1 MITSFNMLWSSI
13 VESACFFF
21 FMLFK
26 LVLEL
31 IETCQ
36 YLNPFA
42 INSRMKMDLV
52 KRLSIAPYD
61 INVSYNVA
69 IGEVMATQF
78 VQKCVLRANKATP
91 IESCHIPRN
100 SHGHCLSSN
109 FSRTSLWG

>member
-21 FMLFK
+21 MLFK

-36 YLNPFA
+36 FLNPFA
-42 INSRMKMDLV
+42 INLRMNMDLV

-69 IGEVMATQF
+69 IGEVMTTQF
-78 VQKCVLRANKATP
+78 VQKCVL
-91 IESCHIPRN
+91 
-100 SHGHCLSSN
+100 
-109 FSRTSLWG
+109 